1 MDISSI
7 RNIQSVSVSQAA
19 QQTQV
24 DGDSTFDT
32 IFSTALGMLDE
43 TNELQNTAESL
54 EIQFALGL
62 ADNTHDLQIAQK
74 KANTALAYTVAVR
87 DKVLEAYNSIM
98 NMQM

>member
-7 RNIQSVSVSQAA
+7 NNIQSSAIAQAA
-19 QQTQV
+19 DQKKV
-24 DGDSTFDT
+24 DGDSTFDS
-32 IFSTALGMLDE
+32 IFSAALGMLNE
-43 TNELQNTAESL
+43 TNDLQNAAESM

-62 ADNTHDLQIAQK
+62 ADNTHDLQIAQR

-87 DKVLEAYNSIM
+87 DRVLEAYNNIM

>member
-1 MDISSI
+1 MDISAI
-7 RNIQSVSVSQAA
+7 RNIQSEAISQAA
-19 QQTQV
+19 SQTKVQ
-24 DGDSTFDT
+24 GDSTFDS

-43 TNELQNTAESL
+43 TNRLQNTAESM

-74 KANTALAYTVAVR
+74 KASTALAYTVAVR

>member
-7 RNIQSVSVSQAA
+7 NNIQSSAIAQATD
-19 QQTQV
+19 QTKTDD
-24 DGDSTFDT
+24 DGAFDA
-32 IFSTALGMLDE
+32 IFSAALGMLNE
-43 TNELQNTAESL
+43 TNDLQNAAESM

-87 DKVLEAYNSIM
+87 DKVLEAYNNIM